1 MKHPDAR
8 YPDEIEADRQ
18 RDNTAPSGGRSAAD
32 CSGVGKFV
40 FLVEE
45 TSEDAVFCFLSA
57 ISAFGVETM
66 EHAQQVYIGDADVR
80 RWVEASYRLIPQNG
94 LHHPSGGDAEFN
106 KKRPSGLGA

>member
-1 MKHPDAR
+1 MKHSDAR

-40 FLVEE
+40 FLVEA

-80 RWVEASYRLIPQNG
+80 RWVEASYRLIPRTPHVQ
-94 LHHPSGGDAEFN
+94 ST
-106 KKRPSGLGA
+106 GADE